1 MKAWIDHSPSVRKSF
16 LSSFKNKFHKAVH
29 GNENTLSRKL
39 YDFGVEKKRKN
50 AFTIPVGAP
59 SIAPRAQKNRGRE
72 VSNMG
77 RPHKQV
83 ARRTQMFLEDGDG
96 QIFHS
101 IPTSTRRQGRQ
112 PHNLSAAV
120 EAN

>member
-1 MKAWIDHSPSVRKSF
+1 MKKP
-16 LSSFKNKFHKAVH
+16 N
-29 GNENTLSRKL
+29 L
-39 YDFGVEKKRKN
+39 YWTALRVSIRKN

-59 SIAPRAQKNRGRE
+59 SIARRSQKNRGRE

-101 IPTSTRRQGRQ
+101 IPTSTTRQGRQ

-120 EAN
+120 EANKQNAKKH